1 MEIPLLHR
9 QFPGK
14 FHPQIKNVRPWY
26 TIGLIGNFSVLPAG
40 NNLCISEFAKLRVLR
55 PYVSSCLRTLRAL
68 LKRFIYTPRA
78 TFSNAL
84 HALFVC
90 LKIFLG

>member
-9 QFPGK
+9 QFVGK

-40 NNLCISEFAKLRVLR
+40 NNLCISEFAKLRA
-55 PYVSSCLRTLRAL
+55 LRAL
-68 LKRFIYTPRA
+68 RVFVSSHFTCLA
-78 TFSNAL
+78 QAL
-84 HALFVC
+84 YIHASRDFFKCLAHLVC
-90 LKIFLG
+90 VP